1 MTEREKG
8 SLLVDETEKIINSKL
23 NAVDAKL
30 RNVTELSYE
39 ELYDL
44 VLEANSLILMV
55 TGDDFETYEMWKYRL
70 FVNPDGRVYLT
81 QGQEVDTDYVPS
93 DYRELDED

>member
-1 MTEREKG
+1 MANLEKG
-8 SLLVDETEKIINSKL
+8 AIFGVVTEKIINTKL
-23 NAVDAKL
+23 MEVDARL
-30 RNVTELSYE
+30 RNPVEMPYE
-39 ELYDL
+39 DLFNL

-55 TGDDFETYEMWKYRL
+55 TGDDFEAYEMWKYRL

-81 QGQEVDTDYVPS
+81 QGAEVDTDYVPS